1 MRGIPLKLISIF
13 KIHTHIYISSKKKKY
28 SWTNFLK
35 KEKKKRYLWRAFCIL
50 FIRFVEQKKKK
61 KKVTECQCRKWK
73 IERIVFIR
81 FTSRSANK
89 ELRNFPLPLPP
100 SFIFVN
106 STCKEINR
114 ESKGSQEDRRDNVF
128 VSPPFEKRR
137 GQFYSSPRPTTT
149 SLYTSSSHFYPLKKS
164 SRYFSPSLLTKKR
177 NKKENYFFS
186 RHLNNALL

>member
-13 KIHTHIYISSKKKKY
+13 KIHTHIYIFKKKKILL
-28 SWTNFLK
+28 NKFPK
-35 KEKKKRYLWRAFCIL
+35 KRKEKEISLTSLLYLVHQ
-50 FIRFVEQKKKK
+50 IRRTKKKK

-100 SFIFVN
+100 SFTFVN

-164 SRYFSPSLLTKKR
+164 SRYFSPY
-177 NKKENYFFS
+177 KE
-186 RHLNNALL
+186 AE

>member
-1 MRGIPLKLISIF
+1 MKDRENRFYPFYQSKCEQRASKLPS
-13 KIHTHIYISSKKKKY
+13 
-28 SWTNFLK
+28 
-35 KEKKKRYLWRAFCIL
+35 
-50 FIRFVEQKKKK
+50 
-61 KKVTECQCRKWK
+61 
-73 IERIVFIR
+73 
-81 FTSRSANK
+81 
-89 ELRNFPLPLPP
+89 PPPP
-100 SFIFVN
+100 SFTFVN